1 MDFLCKRRSA
11 ETLNGIL
18 HLKDGNQVPFRYH
31 EERARRYEE
40 FNSFIQGMEFVTATV
55 TISTTTQLAIAYD
68 DDITLDNGI
77 TLKVKRF
84 EPVVNAR
91 RALMSKNNVDRWIID
106 LR

>member
-1 MDFLCKRRSA
+1 MNYLMKRRSN
-11 ETLNGIL
+11 ETLRGYL
-18 HLKDGNQVPFRYH
+18 HLKDGSRVPFRYK
-31 EERARRYEE
+31 EETARKYEE
-40 FNSFIQGMEFVTATV
+40 FNTFIQGMEFVTAAV

-68 DDITLDNGI
+68 DDITLDSGI

-91 RALMSKNNVDRWIID
+91 RAYMSRNSVERWIID

>member
-1 MDFLCKRRSA
+1 MDFLCKRRA
-11 ETLNGIL
+11 YETLNGFL
-18 HLKDGNQVPFRYH
+18 HLKDGSKVPFRYR

-55 TISTTTQLAIAYD
+55 TISTTTQLAFAYG

-77 TLKVKRF
+77 TLKVKRI
-84 EPVVNAR
+84 EPVINAR
-91 RALMSKNNVDRWIID
+91 RAMMSKNNVERWILD

>member
-1 MDFLCKRRSA
+1 MNILMKRRA
-11 ETLNGIL
+11 FETLQGYL
-18 HLKDGNQVPFRYH
+18 HLKDGSKVPFKYR

-40 FNSFIQGMEFVTATV
+40 FNTFIQGMEFVTASV

-68 DDITLDNGI
+68 DDITLDSGI

-91 RALMSKNNVDRWIID
+91 RASMSRNSVERWIID

>member
-1 MDFLCKRRSA
+1 MNYLCKRRSF
-11 ETLNGIL
+11 ETLIGYLN
-18 HLKDGNQVPFRYH
+18 LKDGSKVPFHYR

-55 TISTTTQLAIAYD
+55 TISTTTELAIAYG

-84 EPVVNAR
+84 EPIVNAR
-91 RALMSKNNVDRWIID
+91 RAAMSRNNVERWIID

>member
-1 MDFLCKRRSA
+1 MNILMKRRA
-11 ETLNGIL
+11 FETLQGYL
-18 HLKDGNQVPFRYH
+18 HLKDGRKVPFKYR

-40 FNSFIQGMEFVTATV
+40 FNTFIQGMEFVTASV

-68 DDITLDNGI
+68 DDITLDSGI

-91 RALMSKNNVDRWIID
+91 RASMSRNSVERWIID